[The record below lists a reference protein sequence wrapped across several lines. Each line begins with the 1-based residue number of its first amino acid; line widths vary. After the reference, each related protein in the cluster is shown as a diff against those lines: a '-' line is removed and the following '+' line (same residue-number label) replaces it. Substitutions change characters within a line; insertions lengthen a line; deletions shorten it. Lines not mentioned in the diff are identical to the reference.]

1 MRTTP
6 PIWIPGLPVSQPRVA
21 ACLRGSH
28 AGVYTPAKADAWKAA
43 VALAVA
49 REMAEP
55 WGGPLHVG
63 VTFQMPRPK
72 GHYGSGRNSD
82 KVKPGA
88 PIAPTGR
95 PDLDNL
101 VKAVLDALRGIAWGD
116 DTQVVSL
123 HARKVWADPSPGAVI
138 LIREVVP

>member
-1 MRTTP
+1 
-6 PIWIPGLPVSQPRVA
+6 
-21 ACLRGSH
+21 
-28 AGVYTPAKADAWKAA
+28 

-49 REMAEP
+49 REMANP

-63 VTFQMPRPK
+63 VTFSMPRPK
-72 GHYGSGRNSD
+72 GHYGSGRNAD
-82 KVKPGA
+82 KVKASA
-88 PIAPTGR
+88 PPYPVGR

-123 HARKVWADPSPGAVI
+123 RARKTWAEPSPGAVI
-138 LIREVVP
+138 VVREVVR